1 MCINYQLICW
11 LIPAQ
16 SLNSATCTNYSGC
29 VVPQN
34 TITLPPG
41 FQLPPGA
48 VIVKNEAGQYMVV
61 SGPQPQV
68 QQQQIPHMQQQT
80 STSAILPQQYKF
92 NTVRV
97 CIQTVTTAGQVQHQ
111 LFQCY
116 NLRESLSV
124 CGPISIN
131 FACLRQT
138 FCVQTCSPNGVV
150 RNCFLIHLVQWTFR
164 GKNSSEQF

>member
-1 MCINYQLICW
+1 MHVFKLLVNL
-11 LIPAQ
+11 LA
-16 SLNSATCTNYSGC
+16 NSCLVIKLSVIAACTNYSGC
-29 VVPQN
+29 LVPQN

-68 QQQQIPHMQQQT
+68 QQPQIPHIQQQT

-97 CIQTVTTAGQVQHQ
+97 CI
-111 LFQCY
+111 
-116 NLRESLSV
+116 
-124 CGPISIN
+124 
-131 FACLRQT
+131 
-138 FCVQTCSPNGVV
+138 
-150 RNCFLIHLVQWTFR
+150 
-164 GKNSSEQF
+164 